1 MSWSFVTLFVLACIN
16 PFGGLAVGIPIA
28 VFKLDWPP
36 WLAVVL
42 GVPLAYL
49 QVVAVD
55 LLWERLLAWPWWM
68 RMIEKRRSE
77 RLTDLLARDDAKI
90 WLSVFGV
97 WAGPWLVTALARFA
111 GHSVGRVAL
120 PLLFGLTY
128 VGIGVAVVCR
138 LAPELLP

>member
-1 MSWSFVTLFVLACIN
+1 MSWTYVALFAIACVN
-16 PFGGLAVGIPIA
+16 PFGGLMVGIPIA

-36 WLAVVL
+36 WIAVAL

-68 RMIEKRRSE
+68 RMIEKRRSQ

-90 WLSVFGV
+90 WLALFGV
-97 WAGPWLVTALARFA
+97 WAGPWLVTALARFS
-111 GHSVGRVAL
+111 GHSVRRVAL

-128 VGIGVAVVCR
+128 VGIGVAVACR
-138 LAPELLP
+138 LAPQLLP